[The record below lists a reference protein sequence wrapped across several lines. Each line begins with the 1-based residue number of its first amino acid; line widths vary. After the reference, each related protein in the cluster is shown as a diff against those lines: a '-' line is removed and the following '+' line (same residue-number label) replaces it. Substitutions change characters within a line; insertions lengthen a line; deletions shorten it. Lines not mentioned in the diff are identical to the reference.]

1 MEHTQQGTVE
11 CGIKGSKILNLA
23 LSSLAFFVLTIL
35 FPVSSTPF
43 GRILTYVVWSFGG
56 MGIVAVLCVLHL
68 KYVRQTPW
76 VVVTKNALKW
86 FLPMKMD
93 YASLDF
99 ASVERFRAVKTLG
112 IVVVYAYCRDGR
124 KIATGIDTAFLSSRE
139 VYDLV
144 QEMTARLREFNSVE

>member
-1 MEHTQQGTVE
+1 
-11 CGIKGSKILNLA
+11 
-23 LSSLAFFVLTIL
+23 
-35 FPVSSTPF
+35 
-43 GRILTYVVWSFGG
+43 

-112 IVVVYAYCRDGR
+112 IVIVYAHCRDGR
-124 KIATGIDTAFLSSRE
+124 KIATGINTAFLSSRE
-139 VYDLV
+139 VDDLV

>member
-1 MEHTQQGTVE
+1 ME

-68 KYVRQTPW
+68 KYVR
-76 VVVTKNALKW
+76 
-86 FLPMKMD
+86 
-93 YASLDF
+93 
-99 ASVERFRAVKTLG
+99 TLG
-112 IVVVYAYCRDGR
+112 IVIVYAHCRDGR
-124 KIATGIDTAFLSSRE
+124 KIATGINTAFLSSRE